1 MAATPSELQIEQ
13 VGLPPAA
20 FPPVWPPVPLAVTL
34 TGNCPASPPCD
45 PGVDSYPAGVTW
57 GTNAG
62 AGLTTGPSG
71 IGAGAP
77 PPTADGAKDAPSA
90 KSLQTSTT
98 CYHPKGCLVAL

>member
-20 FPPVWPPVPLAVTL
+20 FPPVWPPVPLAVVL
-34 TGNCPASPPCD
+34 TGSCPASPPCGT
-45 PGVDSYPAGVTW
+45 GVNSSPADVTW

-62 AGLTTGPSG
+62 AGLATGPSG
-71 IGAGAP
+71 VGAGVP

-90 KSLQTSTT
+90 KSRHTSTT
-98 CYHPKGCLVAL
+98 CCHLKGCLVAL